1 VYIIIGLDD
10 NILRKYPLSEK
21 VRLMRHDPKFR
32 KRCRD
37 IFVEWI
43 RRAKRRADEWCKSKR
58 FEYQEVVFALPETW
72 TKPYQDQYYSIAKD
86 VFPEFVDEKCAG
98 GNSDD
103 RINFISE
110 GDCLSHYMIKHE
122 SSQLQFCRLT
132 LFADFGGHS
141 MVSQRAWLVVSGDE
155 ISS

>member
-1 VYIIIGLDD
+1 
-10 NILRKYPLSEK
+10 
-21 VRLMRHDPKFR
+21 MRHDPKFR

-72 TKPYQDQYYSIAKD
+72 TKPFQDQYHSIVKE
-86 VFPEFVDEKCAG
+86 VFPKFVSS
-98 GNSDD
+98 NSGDH
-103 RINFISE
+103 INFISE
-110 GDCLSHYMIKHE
+110 ADCLSHYMIKHE
-122 SSQLQFCRLT
+122 SSQLEFSRLT

-141 MVSQRAWLVVSGDE
+141 MVSQRAWLVMSGDE
-155 ISS
+155 MKS